1 MSGPTPGSTP
11 ESPAV
16 ICLRHYG
23 SLEAAIEALKAISG
37 RVALDEPGKLSE
49 VASLKAEVARLTKE
63 NARLIEENKVL
74 REQAYKR

>member
-37 RVALDEPGKLSE
+37 RVALDEPGELTE
-49 VASLKAEVARLTKE
+49 VASLKAEVGRLT
-63 NARLIEENKVL
+63 EENNAL
-74 REQAYKR
+74 RERAHRP